1 MEGPSGFGG
10 RMPRGEGLVKEK
22 GLRDQADTVSEA
34 GSARTEASSYA
45 ESRAAAQRT
54 KLRARGAGNLLTG
67 GEALPTPATDHES
80 TSSKAGGKVCGNRK
94 TLLAP
99 SQCGNT
105 S

>member
-1 MEGPSGFGG
+1 
-10 RMPRGEGLVKEK
+10 MPRGEGLAKEK
-22 GLRDQADTVSEA
+22 GLR
-34 GSARTEASSYA
+34 EASSYA

-54 KLRARGAGNLLTG
+54 KLRARGAGNLLTW
-67 GEALPTPATDHES
+67 GEARAPPATHHES
-80 TSSKAGGKVCGNRK
+80 ASSKAGGKVCGNRK